1 MHRRDWTLLLIL
13 AAIWGSSYMF
23 ITIGLRELSP
33 AMIVFLRVA
42 LGAAVLVPIAW
53 RRGALAGAG
62 AFWAILALVATVQV
76 VAPFMLIAAG
86 QQEITSSLAGILVA
100 SVPIFTAILAVF
112 FDREDRSEGLRLV
125 GVVVGIVGV
134 ALLFGVDLSGSS
146 SLLLGGGA
154 VVLASLGYAV
164 GGLIVKRRLGAVQPI
179 AVAAMVLAG
188 STVISAPAA
197 LASAPDSFPSAGPLA
212 AVAALGLVGTGVAF
226 AIFYGL
232 IARVGPARSFIVTYL
247 APGFAVIYGA
257 LLLGEAIS
265 VATLAGLALILIG
278 SYLAAEG
285 RIPGRRLPEP
295 VRGPDH
301 PAAGGL
307 AAERESASA

>member
-23 ITIGLRELSP
+23 IAIGLRELSP

-42 LGAAVLVPIAW
+42 FGAAVLIPIAW
-53 RRGALAGAG
+53 RRGALARAG
-62 AFWAILALVATVQV
+62 AAWAILALVAAVQV
-76 VAPFMLIAAG
+76 VGPFLLIAAG

-100 SVPIFTAILAVF
+100 SVPIFTAILAIF

-125 GVVVGIVGV
+125 GVLVGIVGV

-179 AVAAMVLAG
+179 AVAALVLAG
-188 STVISAPAA
+188 STLISAPAA
-197 LASAPDSFPSAGPLA
+197 FASAPESLPSAGPLA
-212 AVAALGLVGTGVAF
+212 AVAALGLLGTGVAF

-257 LLLGEAIS
+257 VLLGESIS

-295 VRGPDH
+295 VLGPDH

-307 AAERESASA
+307 APESERASA

>member
-1 MHRRDWTLLLIL
+1 
-13 AAIWGSSYMF
+13 
-23 ITIGLRELSP
+23 
-33 AMIVFLRVA
+33 
-42 LGAAVLVPIAW
+42 
-53 RRGALAGAG
+53 
-62 AFWAILALVATVQV
+62 
-76 VAPFMLIAAG
+76 
-86 QQEITSSLAGILVA
+86 
-100 SVPIFTAILAVF
+100 
-112 FDREDRSEGLRLV
+112 
-125 GVVVGIVGV
+125 
-134 ALLFGVDLSGSS
+134 
-146 SLLLGGGA
+146 

-164 GGLIVKRRLGAVQPI
+164 GGLITKRRLGSLQPL
-179 AVAAMVLAG
+179 AVAALVLAI
-188 STVISAPAA
+188 STVLAAPAAFASAPAA
-197 LASAPDSFPSAGPLA
+197 LPSVGPLA

-257 LLLGEAIS
+257 VLLGEAIS

-285 RIPGRRLPEP
+285 RLPGRRLPEP

-307 AAERESASA
+307 APESERASV